1 MKKIFIAGRTIF
13 SKKSF
18 YQILINFF
26 GLNFSS
32 LKFISGINGL
42 NLLTSLDNVP
52 QTYIH
57 FLNNILRLNFIIL
70 KILHKK
76 YVLVLRFEKRLGSYR
91 GLRLNLGL
99 PNRGQRTHSN
109 AKTARK
115 RFFS

>member
-1 MKKIFIAGRTIF
+1 MKKIFIAGQTIF

-18 YQILINFF
+18 YQILSNFF
-26 GLNFSS
+26 GLNHSS

-42 NLLTSLDNVP
+42 NLLTPLERAP
-52 QTYIH
+52 QIYIH

-70 KILHKK
+70 KILYKK

-91 GLRLNLGL
+91 GLRLKLGL

-109 AKTARK
+109 SRTARK
-115 RFFS
+115 RFFV